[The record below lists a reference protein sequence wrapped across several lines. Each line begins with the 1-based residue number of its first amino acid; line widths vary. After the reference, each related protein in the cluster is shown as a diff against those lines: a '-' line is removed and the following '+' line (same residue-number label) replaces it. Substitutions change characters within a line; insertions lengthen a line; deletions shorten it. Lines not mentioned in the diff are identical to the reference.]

1 MKIIVFVL
9 IIVLIELYYCS
20 KEVNII
26 IMFGN
31 DFISILIVFN
41 VEKKCYSYMFCM
53 INMVINI
60 VRIKIININLKLFII
75 INIFDC
81 LFYD

>member
-41 VEKKCYSYMFCM
+41 VEKKCYS
-53 INMVINI
+53 
-60 VRIKIININLKLFII
+60 
-75 INIFDC
+75 
-81 LFYD
+81 